1 MNDDRD
7 ERPNVQYGDRV
18 TIHGGS
24 GNIGIQ
30 HNTGPG
36 ADQALPPEVVVLFAR
51 LAAVV
56 TELARDGR
64 LREAD
69 RQSLE
74 EALPVLTSP
83 AAEEPR
89 SRRNTLLVLAGVAQS
104 LGEAAAPAL
113 GLANQLLALLSG

>member
-1 MNDDRD
+1 MNDN
-7 ERPNVQYGDRV
+7 ERPDVQYGDRV

-24 GNIGIQ
+24 GNVGIQ
-30 HNTGPG
+30 HNNG
-36 ADQALPPEVVVLFAR
+36 AVGDQALPPEVAALFAR
-51 LAAVV
+51 LATVV

-64 LREAD
+64 LHEAD
-69 RQSLE
+69 RQSLA

-89 SRRNTLLVLAGVAQS
+89 SRRNTLLLLAGLAQS
-104 LGEAAAPAL
+104 VGEAAAPAL

>member
-1 MNDDRD
+1 MNDN
-7 ERPNVQYGDRV
+7 ERPDVQYGDRV

-24 GNIGIQ
+24 GNVGIQ
-30 HNTGPG
+30 HNNG
-36 ADQALPPEVVVLFAR
+36 AAGDQALPPEVAALFAR
-51 LAAVV
+51 LATVV

-64 LREAD
+64 LHEAD
-69 RQSLE
+69 RQSLA

-89 SRRNTLLVLAGVAQS
+89 SRRNTLLLLAGLAQS
-104 LGEAAAPAL
+104 VGEAAAPAL

>member
-1 MNDDRD
+1 MNDN
-7 ERPNVQYGDRV
+7 ERPDVQYGDRV

-24 GNIGIQ
+24 GNVGIQ
-30 HNTGPG
+30 HNNGPAG
-36 ADQALPPEVVVLFAR
+36 DKALPPEVVALFAR

-56 TELARDGR
+56 TDLARDGR
-64 LREAD
+64 LHEAD
-69 RQSLE
+69 RQSLA

-89 SRRNTLLVLAGVAQS
+89 SRRNTLLLLAGLAQS
-104 LGEAAAPAL
+104 VGEAAAPAL

>member
-1 MNDDRD
+1 MSDN

-24 GNIGIQ
+24 NNVGIQ
-30 HNTGPG
+30 HNNGPVG
-36 ADQALPPEVVVLFAR
+36 GEALPPEVAALFSR
-51 LAAVV
+51 LADVV

-69 RQSLE
+69 RQSLA
-74 EALPVLTSP
+74 EALPVLNSP
-83 AAEEPR
+83 AAEEPGR
-89 SRRNTLLVLAGVAQS
+89 RRNTLLLLAGLAQS

-113 GLANQLLALLSG
+113 GLANQLLALISG

>member
-1 MNDDRD
+1 MNDN
-7 ERPNVQYGDRV
+7 ERPDVQYGDRV

-24 GNIGIQ
+24 GNVGIQ
-30 HNTGPG
+30 HNNG
-36 ADQALPPEVVVLFAR
+36 AVGDQALPPEVAALFAR

-56 TELARDGR
+56 TDLARDGR
-64 LREAD
+64 LHEAD
-69 RQSLE
+69 RQGLA

-89 SRRNTLLVLAGVAQS
+89 SRRNTLLLLAGLAQS
-104 LGEAAAPAL
+104 VGEAAAPAL